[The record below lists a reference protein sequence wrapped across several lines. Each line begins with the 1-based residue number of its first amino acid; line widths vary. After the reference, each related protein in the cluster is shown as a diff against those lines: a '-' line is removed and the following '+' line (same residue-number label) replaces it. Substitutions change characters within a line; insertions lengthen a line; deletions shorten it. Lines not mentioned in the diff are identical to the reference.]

1 MRKINKAMFI
11 FIFVCSLP
19 FTLLNFCFA
28 GTIEDLGKIKCR
40 DFIFIHKKIPR
51 IYVGNEG
58 PYIIYENSLVEI
70 KFSIR
75 DINHII
81 NGDIEE
87 GNNLA
92 KDIKNKL
99 TSLTNNVIRFEMFN
113 DDEKRRILEPI
124 FSDLLENGQFVLK
137 EKITNQY
144 PFEIMLGYYGWARGL
159 MEGQKGR
166 LFFLPSGEIFFQKID
181 IFI

>member
-58 PYIIYENSLVEI
+58 PYIICV
-70 KFSIR
+70 FP
-75 DINHII
+75 
-81 NGDIEE
+81 
-87 GNNLA
+87 
-92 KDIKNKL
+92 
-99 TSLTNNVIRFEMFN
+99 VIRWLIP
-113 DDEKRRILEPI
+113 RQ
-124 FSDLLENGQFVLK
+124 S
-137 EKITNQY
+137 
-144 PFEIMLGYYGWARGL
+144 GW
-159 MEGQKGR
+159 
-166 LFFLPSGEIFFQKID
+166 
-181 IFI
+181 